1 MTIVKWQ
8 NPSRNA
14 VVNRNTNFKSPF
26 SDILDFWG
34 DDFFTKERAAYV
46 PAVNVWE
53 ENGKYNLELSAP
65 GFQKEDFKIE
75 LHNGVLTVSGEY
87 KTEKEN
93 TGKNFS
99 RKEFNYG
106 SFQRTFSLPESINEE
121 AVEAK
126 YENGILTI
134 SLANLEEPKK
144 AIREI
149 KIA

>member
-8 NPSRNA
+8 NPYRTALTNRNA
-14 VVNRNTNFKSPF
+14 NFKSPF
-26 SDILDFWG
+26 SDLLDFWG
-34 DDFFTKERAAYV
+34 DDFFAKERAAYV
-46 PAVNVWE
+46 PAVNVWQ

-75 LHNGVLTVSGEY
+75 LHNGVLTVSAEY

-93 TGKNFS
+93 TDKNFS
-99 RKEFNYG
+99 RKEFSYG

-134 SLANLEEPKK
+134 SLASVEETKK